1 MKVEVTAV
9 VLMVLSFGALILV
22 GRKLKSNFD
31 IDQSTNVYTETE
43 PSVNN
48 ESECLCAPCKTVE
61 ILYQNA
67 QGKMTIRDIDIL
79 HVYQENKI
87 WYVDAFCHLVAEQ
100 QKFNVDHIKCLKCP
114 KHCSRL
120 INPTEILEYLTQH
133 I

>member
-1 MKVEVTAV
+1 MKVEVIAM
-9 VLMVLSFGALILV
+9 VLMVLLFGAFILV

-31 IDQSTNVYTETE
+31 IDQSTNAYTGTKS
-43 PSVNN
+43 SVNG

-87 WYVDAFCHLVAEQ
+87 WYVDAFCHLAVEQ

-114 KHCSRL
+114 IHCSRL
-120 INPTEILEYLTQH
+120 INPTEILEYLSQH